1 MIAPLS
7 NGHVA
12 LLVSMSKS
20 LCYRGTR
27 FSAMIEAKGSFTC
40 EAVFARIGRKPRL
53 HLRRIELAT
62 GLLAE
67 PNLLNRRRAAP

>member
-1 MIAPLS
+1 MPEKL
-7 NGHVA
+7 
-12 LLVSMSKS
+12 
-20 LCYRGTR
+20 T
-27 FSAMIEAKGSFTC
+27 MIEAKGSFTC